1 MALPVAQ
8 LMAQIQEGVVAEAE
22 EMMEEAGDLVA
33 TSATCSFSKS
43 ELADHAPCAENVN
56 INVKIIGAS
65 QEMCSYLPP
74 LQKLPAALVIRKVNV
89 TNKVQESVLKRIHLK
104 RIQAI
109 EVGNITTMTGDFV
122 CNMCSKHF
130 KSHKTLTQHNRD
142 VQSTLKEIFLA
153 PCVTQHSER
162 KSI

>member
-1 MALPVAQ
+1 
-8 LMAQIQEGVVAEAE
+8 
-22 EMMEEAGDLVA
+22 
-33 TSATCSFSKS
+33 
-43 ELADHAPCAENVN
+43 
-56 INVKIIGAS
+56 
-65 QEMCSYLPP
+65 MCRYLSL
-74 LQKLPAALVIRKVNV
+74 LQKLTAALVIRKVNV

>member
-1 MALPVAQ
+1 MVAR
-8 LMAQIQEGVVAEAE
+8 AEEKADEAVEAVDEAE

>member
-1 MALPVAQ
+1 
-8 LMAQIQEGVVAEAE
+8 
-22 EMMEEAGDLVA
+22 
-33 TSATCSFSKS
+33 
-43 ELADHAPCAENVN
+43 
-56 INVKIIGAS
+56 
-65 QEMCSYLPP
+65 MCSYLPP

-122 CNMCSKHF
+122 CNMCSKQF
-130 KSHKTLTQHNRD
+130 KSHETLTQHNRD